1 MTWLIRLQKE
11 LEAEIAEI
19 NPAVALLLFVWRR
32 CSPACT
38 KPAAAIILDRFL
50 APCCLASHSLG
61 FCVCSFW
68 FRFVRLWQT
77 VRVTPLETYRAVSIT
92 SSAAKDVVTDMVSDS
107 VQQAR
112 HAVEEA
118 RAVAE
123 RSRAKAEL
131 MEDRPCPDVR
141 LSVHLCAHC
150 LQSRKE
156 QACQTC
162 SIVLACSVR

>member
-1 MTWLIRLQKE
+1 M
-11 LEAEIAEI
+11 
-19 NPAVALLLFVWRR
+19 
-32 CSPACT
+32 
-38 KPAAAIILDRFL
+38 
-50 APCCLASHSLG
+50 
-61 FCVCSFW
+61 CSFW
-68 FRFVRLWQT
+68 FRFVRIWQT

-141 LSVHLCAHC
+141 LSDHLCTHYF
-150 LQSRKE
+150 QSKKV

-162 SIVLACSVR
+162 SLSITLS